1 MNKTVV
7 LDGELCLTLCG
18 CAELSL
24 ELVEDGEFGA
34 ITVIRDATLPTY
46 MGETIVTPK
55 AFASTT
61 LETAHKSVYDDI
73 HVLEIPYNEVSNESG
88 GYTVSIG

>member
-34 ITVIRDATLPTY
+34 ITVTSEGALPTY
-46 MGETIVTPK
+46 TGETIVVPK

-61 LETAHKSVYDDI
+61 LETAHKSVYEDI
-73 HVLEIPYNEVSNESG
+73 TVLEIPYEEVTNPSG

>member
-1 MNKTVV
+1 MDRTVV

-24 ELVEDGEFGA
+24 ELVDDGEFGA
-34 ITVIRDATLPTY
+34 VTVIRDGGLPIYT
-46 MGETIVTPK
+46 GETTVTPK
-55 AFASTT
+55 AFSTTT
-61 LETAHKSVYDDI
+61 LETANKSVYEDI
-73 HVLEIPYNEVSNESG
+73 TVLEIPYEEVTNPSG